1 MEENNW
7 DGRDRRVNSVSNSVL
22 TVKEV
27 INGLIVVVS
36 VIIAVVAGFYAMNTN
51 IAEQKIMLSIT
62 SDKLE
67 RDINAV
73 KVENS
78 EIKTNM
84 ERFYKQQ
91 EDLKNQVRDIDNTLT
106 QIFQKLSNK

>member
-27 INGLIVVVS
+27 MNGLIVVVS

>member
-27 INGLIVVVS
+27 MNGLIVVVS

-51 IAEQKIMLSIT
+51 ITEQKIMLSIT

>member
-7 DGRDRRVNSVSNSVL
+7 EGQDRRINSVSNSVL

-27 INGLIVVVS
+27 MNGLIVVVS
-36 VIIAVVAGFYAMNTN
+36 VIIAVVAGFNAMNTN

-73 KVENS
+73 KVENA
-78 EIKTNM
+78 EIKNNM